1 MKFILESVAMTD
13 RHTEPRL
20 EDIPMGIS
28 MPAKHEEITMT
39 VKIVGSGD
47 TREFTTQGVLMAV
60 MSKLSIIE
68 PKENSDER

>member
-1 MKFILESVAMTD
+1 
-13 RHTEPRL
+13 
-20 EDIPMGIS
+20 